1 MFYDFFVLFC
11 RIYDFYKIIVYNY
24 LMEGKNMSYLDVIEV
39 LNRMKEKVVI
49 EKLITYTEDYRKNSL

>member
-1 MFYDFFVLFC
+1 MFYEFFVLFC
-11 RIYDFYKIIVYNY
+11 RIYDFYKISVYNY